1 MDPRAFFSHPSRTS
15 QRHYEAMRAFYHE
28 GLPAADAAKKFGL
41 SPTYFKKLR
50 FEFAHNLYRVLAKH
64 LPGFEHCTVDTINR
78 KFLEN
83 GARVSIEESTVTVSL
98 KKKTHLPILFELP
111 WMKQTTRLS
120 WMNLDIRYVSGTA
133 S

>member
-1 MDPRAFFSHPSRTS
+1 M
-15 QRHYEAMRAFYHE
+15 
-28 GLPAADAAKKFGL
+28 
-41 SPTYFKKLR
+41 PTLI
-50 FEFAHNLYRVLAKH
+50 
-64 LPGFEHCTVDTINR
+64 EHCVPRKLAINR

-83 GARVSIEESTVTVSL
+83 GARVSIEGSAVTVYL

-111 WMKQTTRLS
+111 WMKQTTKLS